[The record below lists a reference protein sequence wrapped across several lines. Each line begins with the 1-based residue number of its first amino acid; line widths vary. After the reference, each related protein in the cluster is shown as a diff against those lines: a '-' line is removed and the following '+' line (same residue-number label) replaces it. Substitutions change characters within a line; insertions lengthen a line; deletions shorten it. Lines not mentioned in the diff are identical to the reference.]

1 MHLVFGEE
9 FEKKYLDVDAELET
23 VDGGDAAL
31 TALVG
36 AVDDGD

>member
-1 MHLVFGEE
+1 
-9 FEKKYLDVDAELET
+9 VDAELET

>member
-1 MHLVFGEE
+1 MISIDGEE
-9 FEKKYLDVDAELET
+9 GGKKYLDVDAELET